1 LFSARYAGGV
11 YAYLEAEKCERP
23 TYTVVQKLTDGVEI
37 RQYEPYMIAET
48 TADDESSSFEKAGKT
63 TFGTLAGYIFG
74 RNKARRGGESEKMA
88 MTAPVRFDGGDN
100 KKTRVSFV
108 IGSSYTMKTVPKP
121 LERMVK
127 LRKVPA
133 HTLAVRKFSGKP
145 PSDERIQKERNTLQ
159 SALSKADIQVK
170 KTDDTTLVYGYHDPF
185 ITPNILRRNEV
196 AVVVEGSV

>member
-1 LFSARYAGGV
+1 MIEAFVQRFVASWLGKLLIGTTAFLFSARYAGGV

-100 KKTRVSFV
+100 KKTRYVRSWCK
-108 IGSSYTMKTVPKP
+108 SSLP
-121 LERMVK
+121 
-127 LRKVPA
+127 
-133 HTLAVRKFSGKP
+133 
-145 PSDERIQKERNTLQ
+145 
-159 SALSKADIQVK
+159 
-170 KTDDTTLVYGYHDPF
+170 
-185 ITPNILRRNEV
+185 
-196 AVVVEGSV
+196 

>member
-1 LFSARYAGGV
+1 MTDSHNTQHSYDYQLSHRTLKLSLKVLALHSKNRHSRYQITLRLPSFCFLFDKNMIEAFVQRFVASWLGKLLIGTAAFLFSARYAGGV

-100 KKTRVSFV
+100 KKTRYVRSWCR
-108 IGSSYTMKTVPKP
+108 SSLP
-121 LERMVK
+121 
-127 LRKVPA
+127 
-133 HTLAVRKFSGKP
+133 
-145 PSDERIQKERNTLQ
+145 
-159 SALSKADIQVK
+159 
-170 KTDDTTLVYGYHDPF
+170 
-185 ITPNILRRNEV
+185 
-196 AVVVEGSV
+196 